1 MSNKAATS
9 AVAAPTERLPLATKL
24 AFGAG
29 DLAPAIATIIP
40 SFFQFFFLTNI
51 AGLNPFVA
59 GTIRAILTVWDA
71 VNDPLVG
78 WLSDRTRSRLGRRRP
93 WILYGAVPFG
103 VIYALQWVVPP
114 FGEAGKFIYY
124 LVVGLLFNMAFTI
137 VNVPYTALTAELTN
151 DYDERTSLNAY
162 RFAFSVGGSLIAGAL
177 HPMIVEQYSNPT
189 TGYLVSG
196 MVWGGLCILPFL
208 WCVAGVRERPLPDT
222 AEQQLSIWEQ
232 FRTALS
238 NQPYL
243 FVIGIYLFSWLAV
256 QFTSAIIVPYVTFW
270 LQRTDLIPVSLL
282 AVQGSAFV
290 WLFLWSVISRR
301 IGKKM
306 VYILGMCF
314 WVLVQ
319 ALLFFV
325 QPDQANLALGLAV
338 LAGIGISTAYI
349 VPWSMLPDAVDIDEL
364 QSGQR
369 REGVFYGLIVLLQK
383 FGLAIGQ
390 FLMGLL
396 LAQAGYISN
405 EASNVSS
412 EVIVQPESA
421 LFAMRLQIGPVPAI
435 MLIIGMVIAF
445 YYPIDK
451 QRHAEIQAELAARRA
466 VP

>member
-1 MSNKAATS
+1 
-9 AVAAPTERLPLATKL
+9 
-24 AFGAG
+24 
-29 DLAPAIATIIP
+29 
-40 SFFQFFFLTNI
+40 
-51 AGLNPFVA
+51 
-59 GTIRAILTVWDA
+59 
-71 VNDPLVG
+71 
-78 WLSDRTRSRLGRRRP
+78 
-93 WILYGAVPFG
+93 
-103 VIYALQWVVPP
+103 
-114 FGEAGKFIYY
+114 
-124 LVVGLLFNMAFTI
+124 
-137 VNVPYTALTAELTN
+137 
-151 DYDERTSLNAY
+151 
-162 RFAFSVGGSLIAGAL
+162 
-177 HPMIVEQYSNPT
+177 
-189 TGYLVSG
+189 
-196 MVWGGLCILPFL
+196 
-208 WCVAGVRERPLPDT
+208 VAGVRERPLPDA

-270 LQRTDLIPVSLL
+270 LQRTDLIPISLL

-306 VYILGMCF
+306 VYIVGMCF

-325 QPDQANLALGLAV
+325 QSDQANLALGLAV

-390 FLMGLL
+390 FLMGVL

-405 EASNVSS
+405 EASNVAS
-412 EVIVQPESA
+412 EAIVQPESA
-421 LFAMRLQIGPVPAI
+421 LFAMRLLIGPVPAI